1 LNIGIEDHLG
11 CQINRLHIFY
21 DFCNDTASEP
31 NFYKQYTAYLGL
43 GVFEIVQWA
52 MSCDLSVRRLLF
64 DVTER

>member
-43 GVFEIVQWA
+43 GVFEIVQ
-52 MSCDLSVRRLLF
+52 
-64 DVTER
+64 